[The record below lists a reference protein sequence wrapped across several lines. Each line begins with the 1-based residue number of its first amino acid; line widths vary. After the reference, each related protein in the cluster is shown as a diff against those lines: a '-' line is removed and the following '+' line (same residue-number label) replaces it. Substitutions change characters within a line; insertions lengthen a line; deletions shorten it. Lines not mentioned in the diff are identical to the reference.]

1 MKYIKDLAHER
12 SFQERTRLLKR
23 IIDQDKQIQEQQIYI
38 KHLEEL
44 LNLQDMQT
52 QDVYTIA
59 KWSTSNGV
67 IDVKNFFNHYEMF
80 MSRKK
85 NNSDDQFVDYYID
98 QYKNDGSTKNS
109 S

>member
-1 MKYIKDLAHER
+1 MKYIKELNYDR

-23 IIDQDKQIQEQQIYI
+23 IIEQDKQIREQQTYI

-67 IDVKNFFNHYEMF
+67 IDVKKFFNKY
-80 MSRKK
+80 
-85 NNSDDQFVDYYID
+85 
-98 QYKNDGSTKNS
+98 
-109 S
+109 

>member
-1 MKYIKDLAHER
+1 MKYIKELNYDR
-12 SFQERTRLLKR
+12 PFQERTRLLKR
-23 IIDQDKQIQEQQIYI
+23 IIEQDKQIREQQTYI

-67 IDVKNFFNHYEMF
+67 IDVKKCFNKYEIF
-80 MSRKK
+80 MSHKK
-85 NNSDDQFVDYYID
+85 NKLDDQYVDYYID
-98 QYKNDGSTKNS
+98 QYKNDGSTENS